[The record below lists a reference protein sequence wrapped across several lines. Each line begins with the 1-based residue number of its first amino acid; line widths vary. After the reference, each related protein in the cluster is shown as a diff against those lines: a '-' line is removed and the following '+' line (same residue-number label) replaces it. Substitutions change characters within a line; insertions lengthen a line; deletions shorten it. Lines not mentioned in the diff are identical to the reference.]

1 MASYRKRGKA
11 WEIRII
17 VKDINGKPHSKSK
30 GGFKTKKQAEL
41 FFSALEEKS
50 LKSAQNLE
58 IDDTTFKG
66 YFDEWAETY
75 RIPNITKSTKRW
87 YDSTSREIKDN
98 FGITDIAD
106 INRRQYQAF
115 INKYGKD
122 KAKGSVRK
130 LHSLIHACIQNAV
143 YEDVITKD
151 FTRDVILTYDKSKTK
166 KVDYLNMSEINQ
178 LVQYMISGLNTRYT
192 SRYMILTALYTGAR
206 LGEIMALT
214 WDDINFDF
222 KTISINKAWAYENGG
237 GFKPTKNE
245 SSNRVIRVNPEFLNI
260 LKELKVNNSDMVF
273 MNHINRIPSSNAV
286 NKTLRTALEKLKI
299 NRDGFHFHSLRHSH
313 VAFLLANQVDIY
325 VISKRLG
332 HSELGTT
339 TRIYAYLIEEY
350 KAKYDDRI
358 EESLSNLTITESTP
372 EKIAK

>member
-1 MASYRKRGKA
+1 MASYRKRGKL
-11 WEIRII
+11 WEIRTK
-17 VKDINGKPHSKSK
+17 VKDIHGKIHSKSK
-30 GGFKTKKQAEL
+30 GGFKTKRAAEL
-41 FFSALEEKS
+41 YFNVLEEKG
-50 LKSAQNLE
+50 LKASQDLE
-58 IDDTTFKG
+58 LDDTTFKG

-87 YDSTSREIKDN
+87 YDSTSREIEEN
-98 FGITDIAD
+98 FGITDITE
-106 INRRQYQAF
+106 ISRRQYQAF

-130 LHSLIHACIQNAV
+130 LHSLIHACVQNAV

-151 FTRDVILTYDKSKTK
+151 FTRGIILTYDKSKTK
-166 KVDYLNMSEINQ
+166 KVDYLNMTEIND
-178 LVQYMISGLNTRYT
+178 LVDYLIAGLNPRYT

-214 WDDINFDF
+214 WDDINYDF
-222 KTISINKAWAYENGG
+222 KTISINKAWAYESGG

-260 LKELKVNNSDMVF
+260 LNELKVNNSDMVF
-273 MNHINRIPSSNAV
+273 MNHINTIPSSNAV

-299 NRDGFHFHSLRHSH
+299 KRDGFHFHSLRHSH

-350 KAKYDDRI
+350 KAKYDDHI
-358 EESLSNLTITESTP
+358 EESLSNLTTEKTVKN
-372 EKIAK
+372 KIAK